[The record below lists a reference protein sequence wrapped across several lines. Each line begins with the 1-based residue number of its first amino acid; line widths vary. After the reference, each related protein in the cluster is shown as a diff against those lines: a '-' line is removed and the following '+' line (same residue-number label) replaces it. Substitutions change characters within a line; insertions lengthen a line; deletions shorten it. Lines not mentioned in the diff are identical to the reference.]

1 MNSREGVVV
10 VYKCIKYERH
20 GSSDGKMDCGPAS

>member
-1 MNSREGVVV
+1 MNSREGVV